1 MNDICTETCI
11 VIDHAPPFLEDSG
24 AKLELDIN
32 QKNKN
37 LLSLLSNINKSSWTC
52 VVEGVIE
59 YCRIIYDI
67 FTSNYKVSFKK
78 SLYNFFCFYNHISTN
93 NVGQ

>member
-1 MNDICTETCI
+1 MEDICRETCI
-11 VIDHAPPFLEDSG
+11 VIDHAPPFLEESG

-37 LLSLLSNINKSSWTC
+37 LLSLLSNIPKTSWTC

-67 FTSNYKVSFKK
+67 FSSDYKVNKLSQNIFIIFV
-78 SLYNFFCFYNHISTN
+78 S
-93 NVGQ
+93 

>member
-1 MNDICTETCI
+1 MNDICAETCI
-11 VIDHAPPFLEDSG
+11 VIDHAPSFLEDSG

-59 YCRIIYDI
+59 YCRVIYDI
-67 FTSNYKVSFKK
+67 FSSNYKVS
-78 SLYNFFCFYNHISTN
+78 LNILCYYDFYYYIP
-93 NVGQ
+93 